1 MKRTW
6 IAAVALGAGIA
17 ALSLG
22 CQKKESTST
31 GASEYQA
38 PSETPAAA
46 TSEPMT
52 ATTETA
58 PETTPAAGVT
68 PTAVP

>member
-6 IAAVALGAGIA
+6 IVAVALGAGIA

-22 CQKKESTST
+22 CQKKESAST
-31 GASEYQA
+31 GASEYQP

-46 TSEPMT
+46 TPGPMT

-58 PETTPAAGVT
+58 PAAGVT

>member
-6 IAAVALGAGIA
+6 IAAVTLGAGIA

-22 CQKKESTST
+22 CQKKESAGGS
-31 GASEYQA
+31 ASEYQA
-38 PSETPAAA
+38 PSETPAA
-46 TSEPMT
+46 TTPEPTT
-52 ATTETA
+52 ATTETSTQTA
-58 PETTPAAGVT
+58 PAAGVT